1 MRMSRPL
8 PLKSLHKRI
17 WISFISLIKLFY
29 FKPAYFFL
37 AVVVSILFYEFIF
50 WFLNLG
56 LLQYLLT
63 SPFLTIGDKLQM
75 LVGSYSG
82 IFTWPLS
89 PLALTLF
96 AVSVFQGAAVAAL
109 VYSIRIERAMQQGFL
124 KEFGGTGVAGAF
136 SVLGLGCTAC
146 GTSLVTPILTFF
158 FATSSVAVAEEVG
171 LYSAILALI
180 VSIITV
186 YLAGFKL
193 SSRLV
198 ISPQKT

>member
-1 MRMSRPL
+1 
-8 PLKSLHKRI
+8 
-17 WISFISLIKLFY
+17 
-29 FKPAYFFL
+29 
-37 AVVVSILFYEFIF
+37 
-50 WFLNLG
+50 
-56 LLQYLLT
+56 
-63 SPFLTIGDKLQM
+63 M

-136 SVLGLGCTAC
+136 SVLGLGCAAC

-171 LYSAILALI
+171 SYSAILALI

>member
-1 MRMSRPL
+1 MRAPRPL
-8 PLKSLHKRI
+8 PLNSLHKRI
-17 WISFISLIKLFY
+17 WISFISLIKLLY
-29 FKPAYFFL
+29 FKPAYFVL
-37 AVVVSILFYEFIF
+37 AAVVSIIFYEFIF

-63 SPFLTIGDKLQM
+63 SPFLTIVDKLQM

-82 IFTWPLS
+82 IFTRPLS

-96 AVSVFQGAAVAAL
+96 AVSIFQGIAVAAL
-109 VYSIRIERAMQQGFL
+109 VYSIHKERTMQRGFI
-124 KEFGGTGVAGAF
+124 KEFGGAGVAGVF
-136 SVLGLGCTAC
+136 SVLGLGCAAC

-158 FATSSVAVAEEVG
+158 FATSSVAIAEEVG

-180 VSIITV
+180 VSLITV

-198 ISPQKT
+198 V